1 MRIAVAS
8 GKGGTGKTMV
18 AVSLAEVAE
27 EVWLVDC
34 DVDAPNAHL
43 FYSCS
48 DSGSYSGSYKSED
61 EETERVSVEVPRVS
75 DEVCTRCGMCA
86 DACRFGAIVS
96 LKEGVLTFP
105 ELCTSCGA
113 CQIVCPTGAIRLEK
127 RHVGTIS
134 RTSPRTGL
142 TVLSGRLDVGEPR
155 AVPII
160 ERMKLMLDDASPELA
175 VLDCPPGTSCPVVHA
190 LEDVDF
196 CVLVAEPTKGGIHD
210 LALSLELVSLLDV
223 PSGVV
228 LNKCIDHD
236 APERLCASYGV
247 PVFMEIPYDDEIAR
261 LCSAGTPLARIPRW
275 KGKFESLLS
284 RIEREVGA

>member
-1 MRIAVAS
+1 MKIAVAS

-43 FYSCS
+43 FYPCEC
-48 DSGSYSGSYKSED
+48 ED

-75 DEVCTRCGMCA
+75 DEACTRCGMCA
-86 DACRFGAIVS
+86 DACRFGALAVLS
-96 LKEGVLTFP
+96 NGVLTFP
-105 ELCTSCGA
+105 ELCISCGG
-113 CQIVCPTGAIRLEK
+113 CQIVCPTGAVRLEK
-127 RHVGTIS
+127 RNVGTIS
-134 RTSPRTGL
+134 RTSPRAGL

-155 AVPII
+155 AVPVI

-228 LNKCIDHD
+228 LNKCIDHG
-236 APERLCASYGV
+236 APERLCASV
-247 PVFMEIPYDDEIAR
+247 PVLMEIPYDDEIAR
-261 LCSAGTPLARIPRW
+261 VCSAGIPLAHIPRW
-275 KGKFESLLS
+275 RERFESLLS
-284 RIEREVGA
+284 RIEEEGGA